1 MKMIENDINNNE
13 LKQTY
18 LLYGEERYLIR
29 QYKDK
34 LKKAIMG
41 DGDSMNL
48 SEFEGK
54 DIEQKEIIDIAET
67 MPFFAERRLIVV
79 ENSGFFKSALPSPLF
94 ATLGAGQPIFISIMS
109 GLYLLSRY
117 AAFPIKTGSSP
128 KSCKAIGRSSVSIS
142 QSLAVFLSP

>member
-67 MPFFAERRLIVV
+67 MPFVCALKIGGSYINESIAELLQNYVQ
-79 ENSGFFKSALPSPLF
+79 FFLC
-94 ATLGAGQPIFISIMS
+94 SI
-109 GLYLLSRY
+109 LL
-117 AAFPIKTGSSP
+117 
-128 KSCKAIGRSSVSIS
+128 
-142 QSLAVFLSP
+142 L